1 MNEFQFHN
9 LLQQC
14 YRNTNFVL
22 NAVDQDNTLLNRKD
36 ITSEYTLL
44 NYACLFQNFELV
56 KDLVKRGC
64 NIHSID
70 CHGTEPLYWAVRSH
84 NKNIVSF
91 LLKMGANPLTKS
103 DFWTALGSAAIY
115 ADLEICILLLSY
127 GADLYETMKGTVGK
141 IKEYS
146 TAIELY
152 GEFYGIDSDKKKK
165 NCDLLKLAWA
175 NGPHP
180 SQVKRRNWER
190 RWPFMQVIVFHG
202 YQPLEYRLKLLFESA
217 LPPSVSIPPLDISTT
232 EKLKAYLIGIV
243 FGNSDIAKQIVKFL

>member
-1 MNEFQFHN
+1 MNEVQFHN
-9 LLQQC
+9 LLQKC

-22 NAVDQDNTLLNRKD
+22 NAVDQDNTLLNRKN

-56 KDLVKRGC
+56 KGLVKRGC

-70 CHGTEPLYWAVRSH
+70 CHGTEPLYWAVGSH

-91 LLKMGANPLTKS
+91 LLKMGANPSTKS

-127 GADLYETMKGTVGK
+127 GADLYETMWGIVSNV
-141 IKEYS
+141 KENS
-146 TAIELY
+146 TALELY

-165 NCDLLKLAWA
+165 HCDLIRLAWA

-190 RWPFMQVIVFHG
+190 RWPFMQVVVFHG
-202 YQPLEYRLKLLFESA
+202 YQPLEYRLKLLFASA
-217 LPPSVSIPPLDISTT
+217 LPTSSHIPDVDINTP
-232 EKLKAYLIGIV
+232 EQLHAFRMGLV
-243 FGNSDIAKQIVKFL
+243 FSSDICRKIVLYL